1 VRTSH
6 RVAAAMAATS
16 LVAATASPA
25 AADLQPRKD
34 EWWFSAWDVQH
45 SVWPLTKGSGVTVA
59 VLDSGVDAGIPELS
73 GAVLEGADTAG
84 GKTDG
89 RKDMDIFEDGHG
101 TSMAVMIAGRGG
113 GNSGYVGIAPE
124 AEILPVHVA
133 TGDVPG
139 SPVGITPALTNG
151 IRFAADKGAKVIN
164 LSIGAGADGIPHQC
178 PNKLL
183 DAIGYAIKKDVVL
196 VASAGNSGR
205 TINSP
210 EAPGSCPGVV
220 AVGGIDSDLRP
231 WEKTQRQQYVA
242 LAAPASGSVFVGRG
256 DKVYS
261 GAAGTSASAALVS
274 GAVALIR
281 AHNPHMSGRTVVQ
294 RLLATALPINKPVPD
309 KATGY
314 GAIRVARAM
323 DSVKYPV
330 PADAPNPVY
339 DRFDQLQQQAHK
351 ATAAAATPAAATHRS
366 GSGTSPAIYAT
377 IAGLAAALVGGLAF
391 LWFRRHRLSGV
402 KRDGTKGTLI

>member
-1 VRTSH
+1 
-6 RVAAAMAATS
+6 MAATS

-34 EWWFSAWDVQH
+34 EWWFSAWDVQN

-59 VLDSGVDAGIPELS
+59 LLDSGVDAGIPELS
-73 GAVLEGADTAG
+73 GAVLEGTDTAG

-139 SPVGITPALTNG
+139 SPVGITAALTNG
-151 IRFAADKGAKVIN
+151 IRFAVDKGAKVIN

-183 DAIGYAIKKDVVL
+183 DSIGYALKKDVVV

-220 AVGGIDSDLRP
+220 AVGGINSDLRP
-231 WEKTQRQQYVA
+231 WEKTQRQPYVA
-242 LAAPASGSVFVGRG
+242 LAAPASGSVFVGRN
-256 DKVYS
+256 DKVFT
-261 GAAGTSASAALVS
+261 GAEGTSASAALVS
-274 GAVALIR
+274 GAVALVR
-281 AHNPHMSGRTVVQ
+281 AHNPRMSGRTVVQ
-294 RLLATALPINKPVPD
+294 RLLATALPINRPIPD
-309 KATGY
+309 QATGY
-314 GAIRVARAM
+314 GAIRIARAM
-323 DSVKYPV
+323 DTAKYPV
-330 PADAPNPVY
+330 PANAPNPVY
-339 DRFDQLQQQAHK
+339 DRFDQLQGAAHDVN
-351 ATAAAATPAAATHRS
+351 ATPSAEARKSA
-366 GSGTSPAIYAT
+366 GGLSPIMYVAVV
-377 IAGLAAALVGGLAF
+377 GLAVVLVGGLGL
-391 LWFRRHRLSGV
+391 LWGQRRLRRV
-402 KRDGTKGTLI
+402 R

>member
-1 VRTSH
+1 
-6 RVAAAMAATS
+6 MALIGA
-16 LVAATASPA
+16 VASPA
-25 AADLQPRKD
+25 SAELQPRKD
-34 EWWFSAWDVQH
+34 EWWFSAWDVQN

-73 GAVLEGADTAG
+73 GAVLKGADTAG

-113 GNSGYVGIAPE
+113 GNSGYVGVAPE

-151 IRFAADKGAKVIN
+151 IRFAVDKGAKVIN

-178 PNKLL
+178 PDKLL
-183 DAIGYAIKKDVVL
+183 DAIGYAIKKDVVI

-231 WEKTQRQQYVA
+231 WAKTQRQPYVA

-261 GAAGTSASAALVS
+261 RAAGTSASAALVS
-274 GAVALIR
+274 GAVALVR
-281 AHNPHMSGRTVVQ
+281 ARNPHMSGRTVVQ

-309 KATGY
+309 EATGY
-314 GAIRVARAM
+314 GAIRIARAM
-323 DSVKYPV
+323 DPARYPV

-339 DRFDQLQQQAHK
+339 ERFDRVQGAAK
-351 ATAAAATPAAATHRS
+351 DVNVVPTAEARKVGGGPSAFVYVAV
-366 GSGTSPAIYAT
+366 GGVVV
-377 IAGLAAALVGGLAF
+377 LLVGGLAF
-391 LWFRRHRLSGV
+391 VWFRSRRPSL
-402 KRDGTKGTLI
+402 R